1 MEVFFT
7 KIPKEWELDITLRE
21 AVKTMKNYVSDTM
34 MRKYRKKALIEL
46 EEYCHRKELEVIE
59 YMLN

>member
-1 MEVFFT
+1 MDAG
-7 KIPKEWELDITLRE
+7 LTLCE

-46 EEYCHRKELEVIE
+46 EEYCHRKELEEIE